1 MKSFFYF
8 LFCLFLFQP
17 SIAQK
22 LSRGVLEKHFQ
33 READTVGHKN
43 KRELLYVLNGIPYS
57 EGDSS
62 KIDSV
67 FSGIDI
73 DKVLSV
79 DFIKYEKAS
88 MFHLMKDLVVITS
101 VYPQKNILKRKN
113 LRKARQL
120 VRSEGYLLYVDG
132 KLVPEKERRKVLNAL
147 KFGEILYIESK
158 KEIRVWKK
166 DLLKS

>member
-1 MKSFFYF
+1 MKYF
-8 LFCLFLFQP
+8 VSLLFCLFLFHAAF
-17 SIAQK
+17 AQK
-22 LSRGVLEKHFQ
+22 LNRVVLEKHFQ

-43 KRELLYVLNGIPYS
+43 KRELLYVLNGIPYDQ
-57 EGDSS
+57 GDSL

-67 FSGIDI
+67 FSGIDV

-79 DFIKYEKAS
+79 DFVKYDKVGLS
-88 MFHLMKDLVVITS
+88 HLTKDLLVITY
-101 VYPQKNILKRKN
+101 VYPQKDVIKWKN
-113 LRKARQL
+113 LQQAR
-120 VRSEGYLLYVDG
+120 RSARRENLLLYVDG